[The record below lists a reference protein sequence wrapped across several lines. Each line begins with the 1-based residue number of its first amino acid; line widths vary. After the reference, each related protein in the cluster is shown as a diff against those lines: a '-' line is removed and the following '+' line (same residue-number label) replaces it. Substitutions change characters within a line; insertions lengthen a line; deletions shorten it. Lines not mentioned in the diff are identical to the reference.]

1 MKQHGGPDELSHESF
16 IHKRKQNKER
26 TYNYAH
32 DLSSTVSPR
41 LDDEAEDAVII
52 RKRNISINNNEIYST
67 IT

>member
-41 LDDEAEDAVII
+41 LEEEAEDAVSS
-52 RKRNISINNNEIYST
+52 RKRNIPRNIDEILST